1 MINTIDNTYNIMYL
15 NECVWGRSS
24 DGRASALHA
33 EGRGFD
39 SLRLHHH
46 NVLFIH
52 KNSNLYLTIYKK

>member
-52 KNSNLYLTIYKK
+52 KKF